1 VKRNYTVQIGRV
13 CLINRGEDAG
23 KICTILDVVDQN
35 RALIDGPTESTG
47 VHRQTMSFKNLALTP
62 IVVTISRAVRP
73 STLAKALKDQK
84 VVEQWESSAWASKL
98 KAQRIKKT
106 LNDFDRFKNMV
117 AHKKRTNE
125 VNRQLAKLKKAGV
138 PKKAVKKSVLKK
150 AEIAAK
156 EISDRKKAAEKARAD
171 ELARIAREK
180 AEKAEV
186 DAKTKEKEAAAD
198 AAAKKKKS

>member
-180 AEKAEV
+180 AEKAKV
-186 DAKTKEKEAAAD
+186 DTKTKEKEAAAD

>member
-23 KICTILDVVDQN
+23 KICTIVDVVDQN
-35 RALIDGPTESTG
+35 RALIDGPTDSTG
-47 VHRQTMSFKNLALTP
+47 VHRQTMTFKNLALTP
-62 IVVTISRAVRP
+62 IVVEIARAPRP

-84 VVEQWESSAWASKL
+84 VVEQWESSAWAAKL
-98 KAQRIKKT
+98 KAQRLKKT
-106 LNDFDRFKNMV
+106 LNDFDRFKTMV

-125 VNRQLAKLKKAGV
+125 VNRQLAKLKRAGI
-138 PKKAVKKSVLKK
+138 PKRKIKKSVQKK
-150 AEIAAK
+150 ADIAAK
-156 EISDRKKAAEKARAD
+156 EAADRQKAAEKARAD
-171 ELARIAREK
+171 ELARIAKEK
-180 AEKAEV
+180 AEKAKV